1 LRYDYLIR
9 RLLIACA
16 NLLAAISLVF
26 LMVRLIPGD
35 PVSLLLGDAFNPEA
49 AEKLRAQ
56 LGLNLPLWNQYLDFL
71 RRLFSGSLGTS
82 LITHQPVFGEVF
94 ANFGFTLQL
103 AFAGLLV
110 GVLLGVPAGVV
121 AALRRGKLADL
132 VAMSG
137 ATVGISMPSFWLGI
151 LLMIVF
157 AVELKWLPMFGVGQP
172 GQPLNMVTHLILPAF
187 TLGLRGA
194 ALTARVTRSS
204 MLEVLALDYIRTA
217 RGKGLSELAVTGRHA
232 LRNSMLPV
240 VTVVGMD
247 LARMLGGT
255 TVIETVFS
263 RPGIGTL
270 LVGSVLNRDYPMV
283 QGAFLVYLSV
293 IVLSNLLVDLL
304 YARLDPRVAFK

>member
-1 LRYDYLIR
+1 
-9 RLLIACA
+9 
-16 NLLAAISLVF
+16 
-26 LMVRLIPGD
+26 M
-35 PVSLLLGDAFNPEA
+35 
-49 AEKLRAQ
+49 
-56 LGLNLPLWNQYLDFL
+56 
-71 RRLFSGSLGTS
+71 GTS
-82 LITHQPVFGEVF
+82 LITHQPVFQEVF

-103 AFAGLLV
+103 ACAGLLV
-110 GVLLGVPAGVV
+110 GVVLGVPAGMI
-121 AALRRGKLADL
+121 AALSRGKPADL
-132 VAMSG
+132 VAMTG

-157 AVELKWLPMFGVGQP
+157 AVELRWLPMFGVGQP
-172 GQPLNMVTHLILPAF
+172 GQPLNMVTHLILPAV

-204 MLEVLALDYIRTA
+204 MLEVLNLDYIRTA
-217 RGKGLSELAVTGRHA
+217 RSKGISEFVITWRHA
-232 LRNSMLPV
+232 MRNSMLPV

-304 YARLDPRVAFK
+304 YARLDPRVAFR

>member
-1 LRYDYLIR
+1 LKYGYLIR

-16 NLLAAISLVF
+16 NLLAAVSLVF

-49 AEKLRAQ
+49 AEKLRAE

-71 RRLFSGSLGTS
+71 GRLFSGSMGTS
-82 LITHQPVFGEVF
+82 LITHQPVFEEVF

-110 GVLLGVPAGVV
+110 GVLLGVPAGMV

-132 VAMSG
+132 VAMTG

-151 LLMIVF
+151 LLMIAF

-172 GQPLNMVTHLILPAF
+172 AQPLDMVTHLILPAV

-204 MLEVLALDYIRTA
+204 MLEVLGLDYIRTA
-217 RGKGLSELAVTGRHA
+217 RGKGLSEFAITRRHA

-283 QGAFLVYLSV
+283 QGAFLVYLLV
-293 IVLSNLLVDLL
+293 IVLSNLLVDLI

>member
-1 LRYDYLIR
+1 MRYDYLIR

>member
-1 LRYDYLIR
+1 MRYSYLIR

-16 NLLAAISLVF
+16 NLLAAVSLVF

-35 PVSLLLGDAFNPEA
+35 PVSLLLGDAFNPQA
-49 AEKLRAQ
+49 AEKLRAE

-71 RRLFSGSLGTS
+71 RRLFRGNLGTS
-82 LITHQPVFGEVF
+82 LITHQPVFEEVF

-110 GVLLGVPAGVV
+110 GVLLGVPAGMV

-132 VAMSG
+132 VAMTG

-151 LLMIVF
+151 LLMIAF

-172 GQPLNMVTHLILPAF
+172 AQPLDMVTHLILPAV

-204 MLEVLALDYIRTA
+204 MLEVLGLDYIRTA
-217 RGKGLSELAVTGRHA
+217 RGKGLSEFAVTWRHA

-283 QGAFLVYLSV
+283 QGAFLVYLLV
-293 IVLSNLLVDLL
+293 IVLSNLLVDLF